1 MKVDELTLNVK
12 TDLTVD
18 KKTAEV
24 CLKLVELYVNHNDV
38 MVLVDKKEDGSL
50 EFHFENKGVWLCQKL
65 INQKKELTMLKLIN

>member
-1 MKVDELTLNVK
+1 MKVDELIVNVK

-38 MVLVDKKEDGSL
+38 IVLIDKKEDESL
-50 EFHFENKGVWLCQKL
+50 EFHFET
-65 INQKKELTMLKLIN
+65 KE